1 MIKTLMRCVREYKK
15 ATLLT
20 PFFVSLE
27 VIVECFLPLE
37 ISQLIN
43 RIQEGCGIG
52 TIVKYGLVLVLLA
65 FVSLAFGVLAG
76 NYCAEAGC
84 GFAKN
89 LRHDLY
95 YKIQDFS
102 FNNVD
107 KFSSSSLVTR
117 MTTDVSNLQ
126 MAYMMVIRIAVRCPL
141 MLIVAFV
148 MSVKLGGKLALI
160 FAVVIPLLGFAL
172 FKIIGS
178 YSDSIPFLPSFKNVN
193 SSEYI
198 YLMLPYVVT
207 MIVLILTSK
216 HSRAPKAEGIPYD
229 KGTR

>member
-37 ISQLIN
+37 ISGLIN

-107 KFSSSSLVTR
+107 RFSSSSLVTR
-117 MTTDVSNLQ
+117 MTTDVNNLQ
-126 MAYMMVIRIAVRCPL
+126 MAYMMVIRIAVR
-141 MLIVAFV
+141 
-148 MSVKLGGKLALI
+148 
-160 FAVVIPLLGFAL
+160 
-172 FKIIGS
+172 
-178 YSDSIPFLPSFKNVN
+178 
-193 SSEYI
+193 
-198 YLMLPYVVT
+198 
-207 MIVLILTSK
+207 
-216 HSRAPKAEGIPYD
+216 
-229 KGTR
+229 